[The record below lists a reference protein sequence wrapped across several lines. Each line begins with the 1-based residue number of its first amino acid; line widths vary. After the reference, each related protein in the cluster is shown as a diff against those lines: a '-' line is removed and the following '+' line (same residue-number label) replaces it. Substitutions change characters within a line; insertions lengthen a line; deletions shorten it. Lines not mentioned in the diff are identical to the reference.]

1 MQASPSPAK
10 VQFNQSVLEAVKT
23 LCPDPNYSSL
33 RVNSQLGF
41 VVEADLV
48 LNEHAQ
54 PLAVAEYSNLFGQ
67 RTPPRDLPEGAVRV
81 AVVSASFQDC
91 LLGGELSGLTAF
103 NTKILQARGYKV
115 VLVRHTHWNP
125 SQNKVSR
132 LGPIQQYNESERSV
146 SGSPSWTSS

>member
-1 MQASPSPAK
+1 M
-10 VQFNQSVLEAVKT
+10 LEAVKT
-23 LCPDPNYSSL
+23 LCPDPKYSSL

-54 PLAVAEYSNLFGQ
+54 PLAVSEYSNLFGQ
-67 RTPPRDLPEGAVRV
+67 RKPPRDLPDGAVRV

-132 LGPIQQYNESERSV
+132 LVRYSSTTRVRDLFQGVPVGPAAERYSREINNYFV
-146 SGSPSWTSS
+146 WM